1 MLDKNQIIMSLDLC
15 NEIYN
20 QQNDSTKQ
28 KFVLKVA
35 LLEACGWIEDSLDEV
50 YFSHKFTDSKYD
62 KTFESKIRSIH
73 GFGIE
78 NIESGLVYLIGYHN
92 FIDLFYSIDSEERER
107 AASSLGVLKKKR
119 NIFAHKISNGLPD
132 DDYLGISS
140 IKNHIENIFPFLE
153 SVYKYLITKQFIS
166 DDV

>member
-1 MLDKNQIIMSLDLC
+1 MLDKNQIIASLDLC

-20 QQNDSTKQ
+20 QQSDSTKQ
-28 KFVLKVA
+28 KFILKVA

-50 YFSHKFTDSKYD
+50 YFSHTFNDSKYE
-62 KTFESKIRSIH
+62 KNFEKKIQNIH

-78 NIESGLVYLIGYHN
+78 NIESGLVLLIGYHN
-92 FIDLFYSIDSEERER
+92 FVDLFNFIDQEEIVR
-107 AASSLGVLKKKR
+107 ASSSLGTLKKKR
-119 NIFAHKISNGLPD
+119 DIFAHKISSGLPD

-153 SVYKYLITKQFIS
+153 SVYKYLIAKQFIS
-166 DDV
+166 DYI